1 MITRVKQERA
11 SVIFFAL
18 SKKQVL
24 LWKKI
29 NDFTTIPANA
39 IHYIDHRSKAIANV
53 LLHSLLPV
61 VFAGGADNLLQNL
74 LILGLQHVA
83 EWLQLA
89 TLLKACTMG
98 LKIGLVVYF
107 IRFSY
112 KMGNRFTT
120 SMHRQSA
127 ADPIVE

>member
-1 MITRVKQERA
+1 M
-11 SVIFFAL
+11 
-18 SKKQVL
+18 
-24 LWKKI
+24 KKI
-29 NDFTTIPANA
+29 NDFMTIPANA
-39 IHYIDHRSKAIANV
+39 IHYIDHRSKAITNV

-120 SMHRQSA
+120 SMHRQLSRRPNRGVSLIPLTYSHA
-127 ADPIVE
+127 YLAHYGAGQYSQA